1 MTIDV
6 TIPKKGT
13 YQSTNPNPPEDINNE
28 LVHVEKVFYGKV
40 IMFRTNCPKC
50 EETLFQPNLDFKCG
64 VCAHRFQG
72 EIESLRIEVTSAS
85 RRTPSPKLKKQI
97 LDRQGY
103 KCYWCDRKF
112 ETIYFRY
119 NSIRRLLPNWDH
131 VIPYSY
137 SYSNADENFVAA
149 CSICNSFKSSHIFE
163 NHERCKAYLKQ
174 RWDKHLLLRKI
185 VFLEDD
191 LLETEKDCKKSS
203 YNTV

>member
-1 MTIDV
+1 MTKNINNS
-6 TIPKKGT
+6 KKGT
-13 YQSTNPNPPEDINNE
+13 YQSANTNQVEYINNE
-28 LVHVEKVFYGKV
+28 LVHTEKVYYGKV

-50 EETLFQPNLDFKCG
+50 EETLFQPNLDFTCG

-85 RRTPSPKLKKQI
+85 RRTPSPKLKQQI

-149 CSICNSFKSSHIFE
+149 CSICNSFKGSKVFE
-163 NHERCKAYLKQ
+163 NINECKIYLNK
-174 RWDKHLLLRKI
+174 RWNKNLHSRKI
-185 VFLEDD
+185 IFLEDD
-191 LLETEKDCKKSS
+191 SFQIEKNCKK
-203 YNTV
+203 NLLGDV

>member
-6 TIPKKGT
+6 TIPEKGT
-13 YQSTNPNPPEDINNE
+13 YQSTNTNPPEDINNE

-40 IMFRTNCPKC
+40 IMFSTNCPKC

-85 RRTPSPKLKKQI
+85 RRTPSPKLKEQI

-137 SYSNADENFVAA
+137 NYSNADENFVAA
-149 CSICNSFKSSHIFE
+149 CSICNSFKSSHIFK
-163 NHERCKAYLKQ
+163 NDQQCKDYLKQ
-174 RWDKHLLLRKI
+174 RWDKHLRLRKI
-185 VFLEDD
+185 VFLEQ
-191 LLETEKDCKKSS
+191 EFI
-203 YNTV
+203 